1 MAQVAPLPAISAE
14 ESEAID
20 RIDDLAFWQLMLV
33 DDLFHAEQLVE
44 ELIKRLRTRLREIK
58 YDAIVA
64 GADL

>member
-1 MAQVAPLPAISAE
+1 MAQVAPLPTISAE

-44 ELIKRLRTRLREIK
+44 ELFKRLRTRLREIK
-58 YDAIVA
+58 YDALA
-64 GADL
+64 GAVE